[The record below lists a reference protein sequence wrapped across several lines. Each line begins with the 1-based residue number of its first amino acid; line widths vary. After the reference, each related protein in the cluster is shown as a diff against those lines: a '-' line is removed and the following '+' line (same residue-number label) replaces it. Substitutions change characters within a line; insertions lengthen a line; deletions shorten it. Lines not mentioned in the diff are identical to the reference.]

1 MKSTFRTL
9 VLGALVMAGTA
20 IAVQAQQSPVDIPRY
35 TRIEMP
41 YEWYREQAELWRKE
55 IEADSSNARAWLN
68 YYAASR
74 YMGFTPEKRPPD
86 HYERMAKIVDD
97 MEKAIPETFEYQY
110 VRWWSGGNDE
120 KLFHHLER
128 AFALRPDYALL
139 SESFTVY
146 YEMHDQRDK
155 VAEFCREWYK
165 TEELPRTTL
174 NYQYNVFMS
183 LEKNAILVTAGDL
196 DTYPAWM
203 LRYAKNVRP
212 DVAIVNTSLMMA
224 PEYRRRMM
232 KELGIGGN
240 ADAATEAE
248 FWKSVVESDHTRPIY
263 FALTVPFEFI
273 ESFKDNLYTVG
284 LANLYSADRVD
295 NIAMLKKNWDRF
307 HLDYL
312 TIDYYDEKS
321 PFHSG
326 RRQMMSM
333 NYIMPAA
340 LLYEHY
346 MLAADRQKAEEFREL
361 ALRLAREGN
370 QEKEVRD
377 YFNGLAGGAANQG
390 NDGNHSATVEI
401 KEDMAFGDAVKV
413 FPNPSYSGLTVQLPE
428 AADAEIRMA
437 DTEGRIVRS
446 VSSRGPEIRIDIAG
460 LPAGA
465 YILNIRTSR
474 GTFTRNV
481 QVVR

>member
-1 MKSTFRTL
+1 
-9 VLGALVMAGTA
+9 MAGTA
-20 IAVQAQQSPVDIPRY
+20 ITAQAQQSPVDIPRY

-41 YEWYREQAELWRKE
+41 YEWYKEQAVLWRAE
-55 IEADSSNARAWLN
+55 IDANPSNAHAWYN
-68 YYAASR
+68 YYMASR
-74 YMGFTPEKRPPD
+74 YMGFTHEKRLPD
-86 HYERMAKIVDD
+86 HHERIARIVDD
-97 MEKAIPETFEYQY
+97 MEKAVPGTFEYEF
-110 VRWWSGGNDE
+110 VRWGNGGNDE
-120 KLFHHLER
+120 KLFPHLER
-128 AFALRPDYALL
+128 AFAMRPDYALL

-165 TEELPRTTL
+165 TGELPRSTL

-183 LEKNAILVTAGDL
+183 LEKNAVLVTAGDL

-203 LRYAKNVRP
+203 LQHVKNVRP
-212 DVAIVNTSLMMA
+212 DVAVLNTSLMMA
-224 PEYRRRMM
+224 PEYRSRMM
-232 KELGIGGN
+232 KELGLGGN
-240 ADAATEAE
+240 PDAATVPE
-248 FWKSVVESDHTRPIY
+248 FWKSVVESDHARPIY
-263 FALTVPFEFI
+263 FALTVPFEFV

-284 LANLYSADRVD
+284 LANLYSPDRVD

-307 HLDYL
+307 NLDYL

-321 PFHSG
+321 PFNSG

-340 LLYEHY
+340 LMYEHY
-346 MLAADRQKAEEFREL
+346 MLAGERQKAEEFRDL

-377 YFNGLAGGAANQG
+377 YLSGLAGGTADQE
-390 NDGNHSATVEI
+390 NDADRSATVEV

-465 YILNIRTSR
+465 YVLNIRTSR